1 MTGTGT
7 QNDPY
12 IVDTWPDFVTAIGT
26 SGAYVKVADDT
37 VWDMNSI
44 APEGITQSL
53 QVNANVDGNGV
64 KIVNLHIENLSAVII
79 NANGYLEN
87 INFTDVFAKATN
99 GNYYFIGRS
108 RNVKS
113 GEVGRYISITG
124 KFYGY
129 GTSGSNKRIYAIFG
143 NGSDTSFMSCST
155 NVELYGTAQLCKDDS
170 NWDAYSPLLVNC
182 NLKYVRL
189 PISGVYAWQ
198 NHIAVKNSWVEG
210 SEYTTVCISNS
221 SENSI
226 FNVSAF
232 GNITDGNSRTCLL
245 WNSDK
250 IESGVSISSGIKL
263 CSEAQLQDAAYLASI
278 GFPIGVD

>member
-12 IVDTWPDFVTAIGT
+12 IVDTWPDFVAAIGT

-44 APEGITQSL
+44 APEGLTQSL

-64 KIVNLHIENLSAVII
+64 KIVNLHIENLSAVKI
-79 NANGYLEN
+79 NFHGYLKN
-87 INFTDVFAKATN
+87 VNFTDVFAKATN
-99 GNYYFIGRS
+99 STYYFIGRS
-108 RNVKS
+108 RNVRS
-113 GEVGRYISITG
+113 GEVGRNISITG

-129 GTSGSNKRIYAIFG
+129 GTSGSGKMVYAIFG
-143 NGSDTSFMSCST
+143 DDSDTSFMSCST

-170 NWDAYSPLLVNC
+170 NWMYNSPMLVNC
-182 NLKYVRL
+182 DLKYVRL

-198 NHIAVKNSWVEG
+198 NRIAVKNSWVEG
-210 SEYTTVCISNS
+210 SEYTTVCISDS

-232 GNITDGNSRTCLL
+232 GDITGGNSRTCLL

-250 IESGVSISSGIKL
+250 IESGVSVSSGIKL

>member
-12 IVDTWPDFVTAIGT
+12 IVDIWEDFVTAAGT

-44 APEGITQSL
+44 APEGLTQSL

-99 GNYYFIGRS
+99 GTYYFIGRS
-108 RNVKS
+108 RNVKY

-129 GTSGSNKRIYAIFG
+129 GTSNSNKRIYAIFG

-170 NWDAYSPLLVNC
+170 NWDYNSPMLVNC

-198 NHIAVKNSWVEG
+198 NRIVVKNSWVEG

-232 GNITDGNSRTCLL
+232 GDITGGNSRTCLL

-263 CSEAQLQDAAYLASI
+263 CSETQLQDAAYLASI

>member
-53 QVNANVDGNGV
+53 QVNANVDGSGV

-79 NANGYLEN
+79 NANGYLKN

-108 RNVKS
+108 QNVKS

-143 NGSDTSFMSCST
+143 NGSDTSFTSCST
-155 NVELYGTAQLCKDDS
+155 NVELYGTAQLCKDTINS
-170 NWDAYSPLLVNC
+170 GTYSPMLVNC

-198 NHIAVKNSWVEG
+198 NRIAVKNSWVEG
-210 SEYTTVCISNS
+210 SEYTTVCISDS

>member
-26 SGAYVKVADDT
+26 SGAYVRVADDT

-53 QVNANVDGNGV
+53 QVNANVDGNGAT
-64 KIVNLHIENLSAVII
+64 INNLHVENLSAVQI
-79 NANGYLEN
+79 NISGYLEN
-87 INFTDVFAKATN
+87 IKLTDVYAKATS
-99 GNYYFIGRS
+99 GNYYFIGTS
-108 RNVKS
+108 DSNKS
-113 GEVGRYISITG
+113 GEVGKYISITG

-129 GTSGSNKRIYAIFG
+129 GINSSNKRIYAVFG
-143 NGSDTSFMSCST
+143 DRSGTSFMSCST

-170 NWDAYSPLLVNC
+170 NWDYNSPMLVNC

-198 NHIAVKNSWVEG
+198 NRIVVKNSWVEG

-232 GNITDGNSRTCLL
+232 GDITGGNSRTCLI

-250 IESGVSISSGIKL
+250 IASGVTVSSNIKL
-263 CSEAQLQDAAYLASI
+263 CTEAQLQDAAYLASI